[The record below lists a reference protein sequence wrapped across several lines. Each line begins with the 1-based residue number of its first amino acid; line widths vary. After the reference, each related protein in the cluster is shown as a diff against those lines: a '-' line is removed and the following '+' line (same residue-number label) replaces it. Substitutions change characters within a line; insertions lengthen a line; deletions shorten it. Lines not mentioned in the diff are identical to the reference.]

1 MQSKF
6 FTDKLVKQLEVP
18 EESNDALARDNGNL
32 RITETVVLQDSRDP
46 KESLANI
53 SFNFKTPVKDNP
65 TVTEKLVDNVQE
77 AIISGDLDVIN
88 RILQAMG
95 MQPQSRA
102 VTKKLEIST
111 NIGKYSRYRGQK
123 SDQGLRDGRG
133 RFVSEVNL
141 RNALKLA
148 TISNVVAEMKS
159 PGTSGLVY
167 RTGRLQYSVDLK
179 PLVLKN
185 NTLSVFFTYMVRPY
199 SVFDPQVSRYRGLSS
214 NQRNPQKLITEQLQ
228 KQAAQLGLTRYKIDI
243 KQHYR
248 LRG

>member
-1 MQSKF
+1 MQSQF
-6 FTDKLVKQLEVP
+6 FTEKLLNQLEVP

-53 SFNFKTPVKDNP
+53 SFTFKTPVKDNP
-65 TVTEKLVDNVQE
+65 TVTEKLVDNVQG

-102 VTKKLEIST
+102 VTKKQIIST
-111 NIGKYSRYRGQK
+111 HIGKYSRYRGQK

-185 NTLSVFFTYMVRPY
+185 NTLSVFYTYMVRPY
-199 SVFDPQVSRYRGLSS
+199 SVFDPHVSRYRRLSS
-214 NQRNPQKLITEQLQ
+214 SQRNPQKLITEQIQ

-243 KQHYR
+243 KQHWR
-248 LRG
+248 R

>member
-6 FTDKLVKQLEVP
+6 FTEKLLNQLEVP
-18 EESNDALARDNGNL
+18 EDEVEAVVRDNGNL
-32 RITETVVLQDSRDP
+32 RITETMVLQDSRDP

-53 SFNFKTPVKDNP
+53 SFTFKTPVKDNP
-65 TVTEKLVDNVQE
+65 SVTEKLVDNVQA
-77 AIISGDLDVIN
+77 AIISGDLDVMN

-95 MQPQSRA
+95 MQPQSRGI
-102 VTKKLEIST
+102 KKTQVIST

-133 RFVSEVNL
+133 RFVSEINL

-199 SVFDPQVSRYRGLSS
+199 SVFDPQVSRYRELSS
-214 NQRNPQKLITEQLQ
+214 NARNPQKLITEQLQ
-228 KQAAQLGLTRYKIDI
+228 KQAAQLGLSRYKIDI
-243 KQHYR
+243 KQHWR
-248 LRG
+248 R

>member
-6 FTDKLVKQLEVP
+6 FTEKLLNKLEVS
-18 EESNDALARDNGNL
+18 EEAVARDNGKL
-32 RITETVVLQDSRDP
+32 RITETIVLQDSRDP
-46 KESLANI
+46 KESLATI
-53 SFNFKTPVKDNP
+53 SFTFKPPVKDNP
-65 TVTEKLVDNVQE
+65 SVTNSLVENVQD
-77 AIISGDLDVIN
+77 AIISGDLDVMN
-88 RILQAMG
+88 KILQAMG

-102 VTKKLEIST
+102 VTKKQIIST
-111 NIGKYSRYRGQK
+111 HIGKYSRYRGQK

-199 SVFDPQVSRYRGLSS
+199 SVFDPHVSRYRGLSS

-243 KQHYR
+243 KQHWR
-248 LRG
+248 R

>member
-6 FTDKLVKQLEVP
+6 FTDKLVKQIEIP
-18 EESNDALARDNGNL
+18 EEEQDSIARDNGNL
-32 RITETVVLQDSRDP
+32 RITETVRLQDSRNP
-46 KESLANI
+46 RESIASVNF
-53 SFNFKTPVKDNP
+53 SFKTPVKSDPSITNQI
-65 TVTEKLVDNVQE
+65 VDNVQS
-77 AIISGDLDVIN
+77 AIISGDLDVIT

-102 VTKKLEIST
+102 ITRTQVTST

-148 TISNVVAEMKS
+148 TIANVVAEMKS
-159 PGTSGLVY
+159 PGTDGLVY

-228 KQAAQLGLTRYKIDI
+228 KQASQLGLARYKIDI
-243 KQHYR
+243 KQHWR
-248 LRG
+248 R

>member
-6 FTDKLVKQLEVP
+6 FTEKLLNQLEVP
-18 EESNDALARDNGNL
+18 EDEADALARDNGSL
-32 RITETVVLQDSRDP
+32 RITETMVLQDSRDP

-53 SFNFKTPVKDNP
+53 SFTFKTPVKDNP
-65 TVTEKLVDNVQE
+65 SVTEKLVDNVQA
-77 AIISGDLDVIN
+77 AIISGDLDVMN

-95 MQPQSRA
+95 MQPQSRG
-102 VTKKLEIST
+102 VKKTQVIST

-123 SDQGLRDGRG
+123 SDPGLRDGRG
-133 RFVSEVNL
+133 RFVSEINL

-214 NQRNPQKLITEQLQ
+214 SARNPQKLITEQLQ
-228 KQAAQLGLTRYKIDI
+228 KQAAQLGLSRYKIDI
-243 KQHYR
+243 KQHWR
-248 LRG
+248 R

>member
-18 EESNDALARDNGNL
+18 EESSEALIRDNGNL
-32 RITETVVLQDSRDP
+32 RITETIKLGDSRYP
-46 KESLANI
+46 TESIANI
-53 SFNFKTPVKDNP
+53 SFSFKTPVKNNL
-65 TVTEKLVDNVQE
+65 TVTEQLVDNVQA
-77 AIISGDLDVIN
+77 AIISGDLDVMN

-102 VTKKLEIST
+102 VSKKQVIST
-111 NIGKYSRYRGQK
+111 NIGKYSRYRNQK
-123 SDQGLRDGRG
+123 SDQGLRDGKG
-133 RFVSEVNL
+133 RFVSEINL

-185 NTLSVFFTYMVRPY
+185 NRLSVFFTYMVRPY

-228 KQAAQLGLTRYKIDI
+228 KQASQLGLTRYKIDI

-248 LRG
+248 IKG